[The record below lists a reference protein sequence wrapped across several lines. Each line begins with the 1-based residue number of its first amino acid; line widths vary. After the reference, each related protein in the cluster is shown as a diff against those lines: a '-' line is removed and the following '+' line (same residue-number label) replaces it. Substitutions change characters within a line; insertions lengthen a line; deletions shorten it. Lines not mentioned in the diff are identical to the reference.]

1 MTGFHKR
8 KLQRRKEAQECAAA
22 PAPLCVVPPAWVP
35 SQDST
40 GRAACRKLEEKAR
53 KLRLEERAKAR
64 ARRAPARAAHGL
76 LATEHTPTE
85 VLEFGN
91 KKGECNFSR
100 VQCLGAS
107 ACEWVPPRAPCS
119 ASAAWSKSGSRSG
132 RNRFASTPQC
142 LAAVLSHKCTPSSG
156 ALLPGGAEAGGAAH
170 AAAAGPLRDAAAVG
184 RRGAARHGGRAAARA
199 RVCGQRP
206 ADHGHRCAHLH
217 VQARPQGA
225 QPWGSSRACR
235 MPARPCSCRG
245 RLGTCGDRVPATH
258 GRMLLLQPLG
268 AVWRHACRRGR
279 TQACIVQ
286 LGAGRRDRTC
296 CRRLIRPPRAA
307 AMRSPA
313 AAAARAR
320 ARTQAAPQA
329 GARAVSP
336 QACGNARAAAPAP
349 PRRAGLLAA
358 AKLG

>member
-1 MTGFHKR
+1 MACLPLNTHPLKCLNLATKR
-8 KLQRRKEAQECAAA
+8 ESVISAECS
-22 PAPLCVVPPAWVP
+22 AW
-35 SQDST
+35 
-40 GRAACRKLEEKAR
+40 
-53 KLRLEERAKAR
+53 
-64 ARRAPARAAHGL
+64 GL
-76 LATEHTPTE
+76 LP
-85 VLEFGN
+85 
-91 KKGECNFSR
+91 
-100 VQCLGAS
+100 AS
-107 ACEWVPPRAPCS
+107 GCPPRAPCS

-184 RRGAARHGGRAAARA
+184 RRGAARHGERAAARA

-268 AVWRHACRRGR
+268 AVWRDACRRGR

-313 AAAARAR
+313 AAAARSR
-320 ARTQAAPQA
+320 ARTQAAP
-329 GARAVSP
+329 
-336 QACGNARAAAPAP
+336 
-349 PRRAGLLAA
+349 
-358 AKLG
+358 